1 MNISIKTQIE
11 EKQTKVNN
19 TPICILLKG
28 ALRGEKVKGKC
39 KLFQYKVL
47 SLTFKGWGP
56 HKRSLIPEVCLQ
68 FYFWKL

>member
-1 MNISIKTQIE
+1 MNISIKTKIE
-11 EKQTKVNN
+11 EKQTKVND
-19 TPICILLKG
+19 TPICISEGKG
-28 ALRGEKVKGKC
+28 

-68 FYFWKL
+68 FYF